1 MADEDFKH
9 WPRKTASDKILH
21 DKIFDIAKNPKYD
34 GYKRGLAGANASGG
48 AVTSA
53 RSETVDRQ
61 CKSVIENKIT
71 SNQELAKS
79 YTNRFLQNLKNEKYN
94 NLLKTIIGALIFRI
108 SNW

>member
-48 AVTSA
+48 AVTSVW
-53 RSETVDRQ
+53 SETVDRQ

-71 SNQELAKS
+71 SNQELAKELHKPIL
-79 YTNRFLQNLKNEKYN
+79 TKFEKR
-94 NLLKTIIGALIFRI
+94 KVQ
-108 SNW
+108 